1 MTTTQNKQVLKL
13 VLAALIAI
21 PLLTYVT
28 ASAMIV
34 SPATTEANALSY
46 KVPSSYNYSKPLYLL
61 AGGGYGN
68 DSSSSSASALAQLD
82 SVQILKDKPSDKGDK
97 GDKGNKGGDKGSK
110 NKKPKQ
116 ISNVKI
122 TADVDASQVSNATDA
137 AQAYSFTVTSGSF
150 TSKPKTLEG
159 ESSEGGAEA
168 LKINFNGK
176 LLVTAGDSFTVTGI
190 SSTDAYNTVSASG
203 TLTEQPQGKSGKT
216 TIVGSLDSPLV
227 LQETA
232 IENLS

>member
-1 MTTTQNKQVLKL
+1 MTTTNKQLVKL
-13 VLAALIAI
+13 VAVVALIAF

-28 ASAMIV
+28 AATVTVNPAASAI
-34 SPATTEANALSY
+34 SSY
-46 KVPSSYNYSKPLYLL
+46 KLPSSSYNYSKPLYLL
-61 AGGGYGN
+61 APGYGN
-68 DSSSSSASALAQLD
+68 DSLTAAGQQLD
-82 SVQILKDKPSDKGDK
+82 SVQVLKDKPDKGDK
-97 GDKGNKGGDKGSK
+97 GGKPDKGDKGQK
-110 NKKPKQ
+110 DKKPKK

-122 TADVDASQVSNATDA
+122 TADVDASQVANATDA
-137 AQAYSFTVTSGSF
+137 AQAYSFTVTSGTF

-159 ESSEGGAEA
+159 ESAAAEGAEA
-168 LKINFNGK
+168 LTLNFNGK
-176 LLVTAGDSFTVTGI
+176 LLVTTGDSFTVTGV
-190 SSTDAYNTVSASG
+190 SSTDAYNTVTATG